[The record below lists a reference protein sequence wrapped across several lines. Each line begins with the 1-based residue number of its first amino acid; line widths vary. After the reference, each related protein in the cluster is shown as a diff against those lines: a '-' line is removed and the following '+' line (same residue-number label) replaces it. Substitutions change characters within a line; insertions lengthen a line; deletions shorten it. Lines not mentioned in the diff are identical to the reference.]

1 MLRRMTVTALLG
13 LTVAAG
19 FSVLTATAHLGPTT
33 TAADVCNPHTT
44 TCKPARDPWVWD

>member
-1 MLRRMTVTALLG
+1 MLRRMAVTALLG

-19 FSVLTATAHLGPTT
+19 FSVLTATAHPDSATT
-33 TAADVCNPHTT
+33 TADVCNPHTT